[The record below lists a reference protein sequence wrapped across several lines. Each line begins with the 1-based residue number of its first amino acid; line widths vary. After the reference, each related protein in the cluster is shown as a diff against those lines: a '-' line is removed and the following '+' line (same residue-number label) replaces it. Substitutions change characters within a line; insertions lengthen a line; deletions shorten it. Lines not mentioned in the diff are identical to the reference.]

1 MPLDVEEIVHDVVI
15 ATFELGDSV
24 HEECNDGSREGD
36 GASLSTMGLSQTKIW
51 REGRIV
57 TALTLQ
63 CWKKQFR
70 NFTRDH
76 GAQS

>member
-1 MPLDVEEIVHDVVI
+1 LLSDVKEIVHDVVI
-15 ATFELGDSV
+15 VVFELRDSV
-24 HEECNDGSREGD
+24 HEKCNNGSREGD
-36 GASLSTMGLSQTKIW
+36 GANLPHRGLSQTKIW

-57 TALTLQ
+57 TALILQ

-76 GAQS
+76 EA